1 MGDISLLDV
10 GSIVGPPYAITDV
23 FPSLGPITGGTQV
36 RPSYAAPIAE
46 SRPTE
51 SRPRIAD
58 SRHERSLTPTP
69 SLAGRWR

>member
-36 RPSYAAPIAE
+36 RPFICRAHRRKLAHRKSSSY
-46 SRPTE
+46 RRLRT
-51 SRPRIAD
+51 
-58 SRHERSLTPTP
+58 
-69 SLAGRWR
+69 